1 MALYTNIKGPINYT
15 VVGSPTIENGIASG
29 FTHSSYVNISLIE
42 SSKYVESFEF
52 FIKFTTPN
60 EFRTT
65 TWQGLIGF
73 NSSSTIDGSI
83 AYDPGL
89 YITTAGKLYFNGPN
103 TVSNLPSLLV
113 NTTYYV
119 KYKYINNIATID
131 ISTDNINFNHY
142 ENLSPNPGSFYFRK
156 NIIRIGDAIVSQDRH
171 FDGSID
177 LNETYINING
187 NAWFGTSFSK
197 VKLHSPTAIAYTVKG
212 NPTITEDGVASGFTD
227 KTDYLT
233 LGAFNPG
240 TSKWKFTTK
249 VKIYDYA
256 TQISLIDRNSST
268 RCFQIVVRTTGK
280 FRVNISTNGSS
291 KANEVDGTH
300 VLSVNTIYYICF
312 EYDGSKYYLKY
323 SLDNINWTTDIT
335 INNSTKIY
343 PVSSM
348 CMGHSWYNSGTE
360 KWNGEIY
367 LRYTRFE
374 INGVTNDK
382 YKLHALEGDYAIVDD
397 KLVWANPNIY
407 LHSDGNQYIDTGIKP
422 QDDLEFNI
430 NFMYLSQ
437 LTGYNNIMGCRTG
450 TGTNSKDQ
458 ISFTRSQSFN
468 ECYVGWGKKEY
479 KFGSYTAMTNN
490 TKYNCDFSRANLILN
505 NTIVATSSNYAGDF
519 ATSNLTIYLF
529 GRSQNGSLGN
539 PSNSNIYNFKCKENN
554 TILQY
559 LVPVPQGLVIGSYTV
574 PSNGMF
580 DIVNQQFYPNQGTGT
595 FTYGKDK

>member
-1 MALYTNIKGPINYT
+1 MSLYLG
-15 VVGSPTIENGIASG
+15 EN
-29 FTHSSYVNISLIE
+29 
-42 SSKYVESFEF
+42 
-52 FIKFTTPN
+52 
-60 EFRTT
+60 
-65 TWQGLIGF
+65 
-73 NSSSTIDGSI
+73 
-83 AYDPGL
+83 
-89 YITTAGKLYFNGPN
+89 
-103 TVSNLPSLLV
+103 
-113 NTTYYV
+113 
-119 KYKYINNIATID
+119 
-131 ISTDNINFNHY
+131 
-142 ENLSPNPGSFYFRK
+142 
-156 NIIRIGDAIVSQDRH
+156 
-171 FDGSID
+171 
-177 LNETYINING
+177 
-187 NAWFGTSFSK
+187 K

-300 VLSVNTIYYICF
+300 VVSINTIYYICF

-323 SLDNINWTTDIT
+323 SLDNINWVTDIT

-367 LRYTRFE
+367 LRWTRFE

-407 LHSDGNQYIDTGIKP
+407 LQSSGTQYINTGLNINLNDTIEMNISIQDPGAGYGNFYIFEAGSDGNNSRKGLSNYR
-422 QDDLEFNI
+422 FNTACQFYY
-430 NFMYLSQ
+430 NYMYSSYS
-437 LTGYNNIMGCRTG
+437 TGYN
-450 TGTNSKDQ
+450 
-458 ISFTRSQSFN
+458 
-468 ECYVGWGKKEY
+468 
-479 KFGSYTAMTNN
+479 
-490 TKYNCDFSRANLILN
+490 ILN
-505 NTIVATSSNYAGDF
+505 NFNHKFYIKTILENSEYNYYFDEVLKKAVT
-519 ATSNLTIYLF
+519 ASENIVSKNLYLF
-529 GRSQNGSLGN
+529 STTGKSFKGYCKL
-539 PSNSNIYNFKCKENN
+539 YNFKVYD
-554 TILQY
+554 Y
-559 LVPVPQGLVIGSYTV
+559 LTNYLKYHFVPVPTGLQIGNFTV

-595 FTYGKDK
+595 FTYGKDE